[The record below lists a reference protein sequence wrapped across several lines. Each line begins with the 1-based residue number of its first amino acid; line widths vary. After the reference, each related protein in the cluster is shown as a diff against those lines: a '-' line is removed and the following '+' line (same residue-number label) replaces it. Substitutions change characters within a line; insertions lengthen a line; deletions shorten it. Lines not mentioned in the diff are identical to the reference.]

1 MKKHY
6 SDKHPENIKN
16 LVLFGD
22 SNIES
27 YSGKKDAVEFYE
39 KALEICK
46 SFYGEEHIE
55 YGELLVKV
63 GKNNGIAE

>member
-1 MKKHY
+1 MI
-6 SDKHPENIKN
+6 NILRILRIWFFLEIVILKVI
-16 LVLFGD
+16 L
-22 SNIES
+22 E
-27 YSGKKDAVEFYE
+27 KKDAVEFYE